1 MTSIATFPSVPD
13 VQTGGISMIDG
24 AVVAAGGTV
33 SGSRAT
39 GIFGIES
46 AAGANAAGLVAE
58 PVSFESNLNSE
69 MESLRSGVDGSTEDR
84 QAEEKALPSLSMGT
98 GKESIAHPGSGIR
111 VAQGERADE
120 VPMLEAIR
128 NRIDCGIIRTATGRA
143 NSRTAQAA
151 RHSQCV
157 PRTQA
162 DAEEKSGLTGTSGNS
177 VTEVSP
183 AASDFWMTPSGPDTA
198 GRQGHRTQEG
208 FGTSLDAPRGR
219 DYPEP
224 RLQAENVLRGSA
236 DSNLLKGMVAANG
249 TGISQDGSNPIAVP
263 DQAFPDR
270 LMMRT
275 EKNRVETA
283 GGESLVQTVPAAHL
297 SAVAREPGRAAAS
310 ASTESI
316 ETQDPSLH
324 SLTRQAALKGAPAQ
338 DVNGRPARHAPRAEA
353 GEMDREKAFAGQAAQ
368 QGMDPGRIREAATAG
383 GLVEQRAYNLTEA
396 VRQSPSVSNG
406 PAGNN
411 PFSALDADQAA
422 GSTHWIHAGAHRAEA
437 GYLDPALGWVSVRAE
452 AVNGGIHA
460 AVMPG
465 SPEAAHVLGGH
476 MTGLSSH
483 LAQQHGN
490 TATVTLDS
498 APDGRDGL
506 GSGSQAGGGDRG
518 GERQPAGG
526 GNETRHTVMTDLP
539 VRRMH
544 PGSGATT
551 TNVLVPER
559 SGSTISVIA

>member
-1 MTSIATFPSVPD
+1 
-13 VQTGGISMIDG
+13 MIDG
-24 AVVAAGGTV
+24 AVAAAGGTV

-46 AAGANAAGLVAE
+46 AAGASAAGLAAD

-69 MESLRSGVDGSTEDR
+69 MESLCSGVDGSTEVR

-98 GKESIAHPGSGIR
+98 GKERIAHSGSGIR
-111 VAQGERADE
+111 VAPGERADA
-120 VPMLEAIR
+120 VPIPEAIR
-128 NRIDCGIIRTATGRA
+128 NRIDGGIDRTANGKG
-143 NSRTAQAA
+143 NSRTKQPA
-151 RHSQCV
+151 RHSPCV
-157 PRTQA
+157 PRPQA

-177 VTEVSP
+177 VTEVPP

-198 GRQGHRTQEG
+198 GRQGHRTHEG

-224 RLQAENVLRGSA
+224 RLQDVNVLRGSA
-236 DSNLLKGMVAANG
+236 DSNLVQGEVAANG
-249 TGISQDGSNPIAVP
+249 TGISQDGSNPIVVP
-263 DQAFPDR
+263 DRAVPDR

-275 EKNRVETA
+275 GKNQVETA
-283 GGESLVQTVPAAHL
+283 GGESLVQTVPAAHP

-310 ASTESI
+310 ASTEAI
-316 ETQDPSLH
+316 ETQDPSFH
-324 SLTRQAALKGAPAQ
+324 SSARPAALKGAPAQ
-338 DVNGRPARHAPRAEA
+338 DVNGRPARHAPHAEG
-353 GEMDREKAFAGQAAQ
+353 GELAKEKAFAVQAGQ
-368 QGMDPGRIREAATAG
+368 QGVDPGRIREAAAAG

-422 GSTHWIHAGAHRAEA
+422 GSMHWIHAGAHRAEA

-498 APDGRDGL
+498 TPDGRDGL
-506 GSGSQAGGGDRG
+506 GWGSQAGGGDRG
-518 GERQPAGG
+518 GERHPAGG

-551 TNVLVPER
+551 TNVLAPGS